1 MFALPYEKKGENMNS
16 YIKEKKKIPFETI
29 MLGFSFWMIFITI
42 EGSFSIQILLP
53 ILLLIMGYY
62 LLIKKKTII
71 EINEESKIFFMYILA
86 LLFSTVIN
94 TIRYNQYYSIN
105 TIIGVLYFIV
115 IFLWYLFNTNKKYT
129 GREIKYIINSYI
141 FMSLICSI
149 LVITRYFDGQQGK
162 IAMIN
167 LVNVEI
173 DENYVSALVAMAS
186 LYLLNNIINSKKNMA
201 LLHKILKLI
210 ILAINIL
217 AIALS
222 GSRASFLGVIICMI
236 ISYFVSFGKD
246 LNFNKVLKLGLIF
259 LVIVFAGTKLINYIP
274 SWTFNRFFNS
284 NYVDNSNSK
293 RMDMWKNGVKGVINS
308 PLIGYSIRIFDQ
320 LPQYEYIHGFKI
332 PERVPAHQTYI
343 DLILYSGIIGFIPFL
358 YFLFKIF
365 RRIFKSKNKL
375 YIPMVLL
382 LLMISNIIGAE
393 KSVFFWNNLIL
404 LTIIGKYLQE
414 NNDIEEI
421 I

>member
-1 MFALPYEKKGENMNS
+1 MEMFALPYEKKGENMNS

-186 LYLLNNIINSKKNMA
+186 LYLLNNIINSKK
-201 LLHKILKLI
+201 I
-210 ILAINIL
+210 
-217 AIALS
+217 
-222 GSRASFLGVIICMI
+222 
-236 ISYFVSFGKD
+236 
-246 LNFNKVLKLGLIF
+246 
-259 LVIVFAGTKLINYIP
+259 
-274 SWTFNRFFNS
+274 
-284 NYVDNSNSK
+284 
-293 RMDMWKNGVKGVINS
+293 
-308 PLIGYSIRIFDQ
+308 
-320 LPQYEYIHGFKI
+320 
-332 PERVPAHQTYI
+332 
-343 DLILYSGIIGFIPFL
+343 
-358 YFLFKIF
+358 
-365 RRIFKSKNKL
+365 
-375 YIPMVLL
+375 
-382 LLMISNIIGAE
+382 
-393 KSVFFWNNLIL
+393 
-404 LTIIGKYLQE
+404 
-414 NNDIEEI
+414 
-421 I
+421 

>member
-1 MFALPYEKKGENMNS
+1 M
-16 YIKEKKKIPFETI
+16 T
-29 MLGFSFWMIFITI
+29 
-42 EGSFSIQILLP
+42 
-53 ILLLIMGYY
+53 
-62 LLIKKKTII
+62 
-71 EINEESKIFFMYILA
+71 
-86 LLFSTVIN
+86 
-94 TIRYNQYYSIN
+94 
-105 TIIGVLYFIV
+105 
-115 IFLWYLFNTNKKYT
+115 
-129 GREIKYIINSYI
+129 
-141 FMSLICSI
+141 
-149 LVITRYFDGQQGK
+149 
-162 IAMIN
+162 
-167 LVNVEI
+167 
-173 DENYVSALVAMAS
+173 
-186 LYLLNNIINSKKNMA
+186 